1 MQIIAFQTLDG
12 ARLKRCD
19 AQSVL
24 DGWNAHS
31 NPHYIHVTAF
41 ERHDLAVWLEQF
53 NLSDFAKRR
62 VLRFGQFTKVIA
74 AKDALIV
81 ELRVLGEG
89 WADAPRQIT
98 YLCLRNLLV
107 SFENVPDVD
116 LEAFAT
122 EVERLTLA
130 KDSITAILTALL
142 LMQVHRLSDEV
153 HRARSSIFGLD
164 QRMDR
169 NPTSVSLSEIL
180 EAKDRLLKMLAVAE
194 EQSACI
200 ESVNSIQSEFLDFDG
215 VQGSR
220 NLLIAGAP
228 STERLALRLEKRIA
242 DLRERYDTFQQ
253 EKTNRRLAVL
263 TILSAVFLPLSLIAG
278 IWGMNF
284 AFMPELQHPWAYP
297 IALSIMAAIATGMV
311 WFFRSRGW
319 FE

>member
-1 MQIIAFQTLDG
+1 MQIVAFRTVDG

-19 AQSVL
+19 E
-24 DGWNAHS
+24 DGALASWHTTKNT
-31 NPHYIHVTAF
+31 YYMHVTEF
-41 ERHDLAVWLEQF
+41 EQQDLAAWLEQF
-53 NLSDFAKRR
+53 NLSEFAKRR
-62 VLRFGQFTKVIA
+62 VLRIGQLTKAIA
-74 AKDALIV
+74 AKDALII

-89 WADAPRQIT
+89 WADAPQQIV
-98 YLCLRNLLV
+98 YLCQENLLV
-107 SFENVPDVD
+107 SFEQVPADD
-116 LEAFAT
+116 SEAFVT
-122 EVERLTLA
+122 EVERLPLA
-130 KDSITAILTALL
+130 KDSATAILTALL
-142 LMQVHRLSDEV
+142 LMQVNQLSDEV
-153 HRARSSIFGLD
+153 HRARSFIFGLD

-169 NPTSVSLSEIL
+169 NPSSVLLGEIL
-180 EAKDRLLKMLAVAE
+180 EAKDHLLKILAVAE
-194 EQSACI
+194 EQSASI
-200 ESVNSIQSEFLDFDG
+200 ELINSMQSEMLDFDG

-220 NLLIAGAP
+220 NLLVAGSP
-228 STERLALRLEKRIA
+228 STERMAGRLEKRIA

-297 IALSIMAAIATGMV
+297 IALTTMIAIATGMV